1 MTNNKKIVDIQ
12 ATVTPS
18 KKGEIM
24 SEQTIQAIS
33 NGAGNFA
40 AGVTSVLGNIVN
52 LGAKGVQYGAAK
64 VKEALDRSKRNA
76 DVVEDLAASQ
86 VPKKS
91 AAELEEEIRI
101 LKLQAELRRLKNEQ

>member
-1 MTNNKKIVDIQ
+1 MTNNKKIVDVQ

-18 KKGEIM
+18 KKGELL
-24 SEQTIQAIS
+24 SEQTIQALAG
-33 NGAGNFA
+33 GAGNFT

-52 LGAKGVQYGAAK
+52 LGAKGVEYGAAK

-76 DVVEDLAASQ
+76 DLVEDLANSQ

-91 AAELEEEIRI
+91 VAELEEEIRI
-101 LKLQAELRRLKNEQ
+101 LQLQLELRRLKNEQ

>member
-33 NGAGNFA
+33 NGAGNLA
-40 AGVTSVLGNIVN
+40 AGITSVLGSLVN
-52 LGAKGVQYGAAK
+52 MGAKGVQYGCEKA
-64 VKEALDRSKRNA
+64 KEALDRSKRNA

-91 AAELEEEIRI
+91 VAELEEEIR
-101 LKLQAELRRLKNEQ
+101 LLELQSKLRRLKNEQ